1 MDFLLENPQAIA
13 KLSLEHLSVSL
24 GAVFLAILVG
34 LPLGVLAAKVRRL
47 EFVIITA
54 TGLLYLIPSLALF
67 AFLIPFLG
75 LGTRTAVA
83 GLSIYSLLVITR
95 NVAIG
100 ISGTPP
106 PLLETG
112 RGLGMTARQLFLEV
126 ELPLALPMVVA
137 GIRVATVMTIGITS
151 LAAYIGAGGLGTL
164 IFRGIATSDNGLILA
179 GALPVA
185 ALALL
190 CDGLLRFA
198 ERTAR
203 WA

>member
-24 GAVFLAILVG
+24 GAVFLAMLVG
-34 LPLGVLAAKVRRL
+34 IPLGVVAAKVRRL

-112 RGLGMTARQLFLEV
+112 RGLGMTTRQLFLEV

-137 GIRVATVMTIGITS
+137 GVRVATVMTIGITS

-164 IFRGIATSDNGLILA
+164 IFRGIATSDNDLILA

-190 CDGLLRFA
+190 CDGLLRLA

-203 WA
+203 RA